1 VTRIPTRAAS
11 AAALVLA
18 GLALV
23 PTGAVA
29 PDIVERKQAVDQRL
43 YGAEARLRAAI
54 NRQSVL
60 TTDIATINRR
70 LREVD
75 ARLKPLVARRDAA
88 VDAHRMAAGTL
99 AQVNRDLSFQRGQL
113 RMATGRLAVQR
124 QALVERLREIYRTQD
139 DDPLLGLL
147 RGGSLSELA
156 GAASGIERATDRDRD
171 MIASVARYRNLTR
184 NATARIAVLQ
194 DRAAAAE
201 DRAAERAAAARAA
214 ARDLDVEQRVLRR
227 TKRVRA
233 RMLATIRVDRDHI
246 EDDTKALRE
255 QSFALAKRIAEIQ
268 GVPYAE
274 PSDITPSSAG
284 FTWPTSGQITSGFG
298 PRWGRMHQ
306 GLDVAA
312 PTGRPITAAKSGK
325 VIVAGWSGGYGN
337 LVVIDHGGGL
347 STAYAHQSRIAV
359 KVGDP
364 VTQGGLIGYIGS
376 TGHSTGPHL
385 HFEVRVNGA
394 ARDPLPYL

>member
-1 VTRIPTRAAS
+1 MTRIPTRAAS
-11 AAALVLA
+11 AAALALA
-18 GLALV
+18 GLALI

-75 ARLKPLVARRDAA
+75 ARLKPLAARRDAA
-88 VDAHRMAAGTL
+88 VEAHRMAAGTL

-171 MIASVARYRNLTR
+171 MIASVARYRNVTR

-201 DRAAERAAAARAA
+201 DRAADRAATARAA

-364 VTQGGLIGYIGS
+364 VTQGGLIGYVGS

>member
-1 VTRIPTRAAS
+1 MGATS
-11 AAALVLA
+11 LAALLA
-18 GLALV
+18 TGLVLV
-23 PTGAVA
+23 PSAAVA
-29 PDIVERKQAVDQRL
+29 PDLTARKHAVDQRL

-54 NRQSVL
+54 DRQAVL
-60 TTDIATINRR
+60 TSDLATINRR
-70 LREVD
+70 LRLVS
-75 ARLKPLVARRDAA
+75 ARLRPLADRRDLA
-88 VDAHRMAAGTL
+88 VQAHRMAAGTL
-99 AQVNRDLSFQRGQL
+99 AQVDRDLAFQRRQL
-113 RMATGRLAVQR
+113 KMATGRLALQR
-124 QALVERLREIYRTQD
+124 QALVERLREIYRTED

-171 MIASVARYRNLTR
+171 MIGSVARYRNLTR
-184 NATARIAVLQ
+184 DSAARIAVLQ
-194 DRAAAAE
+194 ESAAAAE
-201 DRAAERAAAARAA
+201 ERAGRRAADARAA
-214 ARDLDVEQRVLRR
+214 AHDLDVERRVLRR

-233 RMLATIRVDRDHI
+233 RMLATIEVDRDHI
-246 EDDTKALRE
+246 EHDTGRLRD

-274 PSDITPSSAG
+274 PSDITPSAAG
-284 FTWPTSGQITSGFG
+284 FTWPTSGRITSGFG

-306 GLDVAA
+306 GLDIGA
-312 PTGRPITAAKSGK
+312 PTGRPITAAMSGK
-325 VIVAGWSGGYGN
+325 VIVAGYSGGYGN

-359 KVGDP
+359 GVGDP
-364 VTQGGLIGYIGS
+364 VTQGGLVGHVGS

-385 HFEVRVNGA
+385 HFEVRVNGV

>member
-1 VTRIPTRAAS
+1 MTRIPTRAAS
-11 AAALVLA
+11 AAALALA
-18 GLALV
+18 GLALI

-29 PDIVERKQAVDQRL
+29 PDIVARKQAVDQRL

-75 ARLKPLVARRDAA
+75 ARLKPLAARRDAA
-88 VDAHRMAAGTL
+88 VEAHRMAAGTL

-171 MIASVARYRNLTR
+171 MIASVARYRNVTR

-201 DRAAERAAAARAA
+201 NRAAERAATARAA

-312 PTGRPITAAKSGK
+312 PTGRPITAAKSGQ

-364 VTQGGLIGYIGS
+364 VTQGGLIGYVGS

>member
-1 VTRIPTRAAS
+1 MVAA
-11 AAALVLA
+11 
-18 GLALV
+18 
-23 PTGAVA
+23 GAVMLPGA
-29 PDIVERKQAVDQRL
+29 LMGTSITERKQAVDQRL
-43 YGAEARLRAAI
+43 YSAEARLRAAI
-54 NRQSVL
+54 DRQAVL
-60 TTDIATINRR
+60 TSDLATINAR
-70 LREVD
+70 LREVT
-75 ARLKPLVARRDAA
+75 RSLRPLAARRDAA
-88 VDAHRMAAGTL
+88 VDAHRMALGTL
-99 AQVNRDLSFQRGQL
+99 TQVNRDLSFQRRQMGI
-113 RMATGRLAVQR
+113 ATGRLRLQR
-124 QALVERLREIYRTQD
+124 QALMERLREIYRTAD

-147 RGGSLSELA
+147 QGGSLAELA
-156 GAASGIERATDRDRD
+156 GASTGIERATDRDRD
-171 MIASVARYRNLTR
+171 MITAVARYRNLTR
-184 NATARIAVLQ
+184 ATAARIAVLQ
-194 DRAAAAE
+194 ERAAAAE
-201 DRAAERAAAARAA
+201 DRAAERAAAAKAA

-227 TKRVRA
+227 TKKVRA

-246 EDDTKALRE
+246 EEDTKELRE

-274 PSDITPSSAG
+274 PSDITPSAAG

-325 VIVAGWSGGYGN
+325 VIVAGPSGGYGN

-359 KVGDP
+359 SVGDP
-364 VTQGGLIGYIGS
+364 VTQGGLIGYVGS
-376 TGHSTGPHL
+376 TGNSTGPHL
-385 HFEVRVNGA
+385 HFEVRVNGV

>member
-75 ARLKPLVARRDAA
+75 ARLKPLVARRGAA

>member
-1 VTRIPTRAAS
+1 MTRIPTRAAS
-11 AAALVLA
+11 AAALALA
-18 GLALV
+18 GLALI

-88 VDAHRMAAGTL
+88 VDDHRMAAGTL
-99 AQVNRDLSFQRGQL
+99 AQVNRDLSFQRSQL

-194 DRAAAAE
+194 ERAAAAE
-201 DRAAERAAAARAA
+201 DRAADRAAAARAA

-233 RMLATIRVDRDHI
+233 RLLATIRVDRDHI

-364 VTQGGLIGYIGS
+364 VTQGGLIGYVGS

-385 HFEVRVNGA
+385 HFEVRVNGV

>member
-1 VTRIPTRAAS
+1 MTRIPIRSTSLAAIAL
-11 AAALVLA
+11 AAV
-18 GLALV
+18 
-23 PTGAVA
+23 AVA
-29 PDIVERKQAVDQRL
+29 PSAAVAPSIVERKQAVDQRL
-43 YGAEARLRAAI
+43 YGAEERLRAAI
-54 NRQSVL
+54 NRQAVL
-60 TTDIATINRR
+60 TSDIATINRR
-70 LREVD
+70 LREVN
-75 ARLKPLVARRDAA
+75 ARLRPLAARRDAA
-88 VDAHRMAAGTL
+88 VEAHRMAAGTL
-99 AQVNRDLSFQRGQL
+99 AQVNRDLAFQRRQL
-113 RMATGRLAVQR
+113 RIATGRLSVQR
-124 QALVERLREIYRTQD
+124 QALIERIREIYRTQD

-147 RGGSLSELA
+147 QGGSLAELA
-156 GAASGIERATDRDRD
+156 GSASGIERATDRDRD
-171 MIASVARYRNLTR
+171 MIDAVARYRNLTR
-184 NATARIAVLQ
+184 DSAARISVLQ
-194 DRAAAAE
+194 QRASAAE
-201 DRAAERAAAARAA
+201 DRAAGKAASAKAA

-233 RMLATIRVDRDHI
+233 RMLATIKVDRDHI
-246 EDDTKALRE
+246 EDDTKELRE
-255 QSFALAKRIAEIQ
+255 QSFSLARRIAEIQ

-274 PSDITPSSAG
+274 PSDTSPSAAG

-325 VIVAGWSGGYGN
+325 VILAGASGGYGN

-359 KVGDP
+359 GVGDV
-364 VTQGGLIGYIGS
+364 VTQGGLIGYVGS
-376 TGHSTGPHL
+376 TGRSTGPHL

>member
-1 VTRIPTRAAS
+1 MTRIPIGATS
-11 AAALVLA
+11 LAALLA
-18 GLALV
+18 TGLVLV
-23 PTGAVA
+23 PSAAVA
-29 PDIVERKQAVDQRL
+29 PDITARKQAVDQRL

-54 NRQSVL
+54 NRQAVL
-60 TTDIATINRR
+60 TSDLATINRR
-70 LREVD
+70 LRQVS
-75 ARLKPLVARRDAA
+75 ARLRPLAERRDAA
-88 VDAHRMAAGTL
+88 VQAHRMAAGTL
-99 AQVNRDLSFQRGQL
+99 AQVNRDLAFQRRQL
-113 RMATGRLAVQR
+113 KIATGRLTLQR

-156 GAASGIERATDRDRD
+156 GAASGIERATDRDRV
-171 MIASVARYRNLTR
+171 MIDSVARYRNLTR
-184 NATARIAVLQ
+184 DSAARIAVLQ
-194 DRAAAAE
+194 QSAAAAE
-201 DRAAERAAAARAA
+201 ERAARRAA
-214 ARDLDVEQRVLRR
+214 DARSAAHDLDVEQRVLRR

-233 RMLATIRVDRDHI
+233 RMLATIKVDRDHI
-246 EDDTKALRE
+246 EDDTEELRE
-255 QSFALAKRIAEIQ
+255 QSFALARRIAEIQ

-274 PSDITPSSAG
+274 PSDITPSAAG

-306 GLDVAA
+306 GLDVGA

-325 VIVAGWSGGYGN
+325 VIVAGYSGGYGN

-359 KVGDP
+359 GVGDP
-364 VTQGGLIGYIGS
+364 VTQGGLIGYVGS

-385 HFEVRVNGA
+385 HFEVRVNGV

>member
-11 AAALVLA
+11 AAALALA
-18 GLALV
+18 GLALI

-194 DRAAAAE
+194 DRAATAE

>member
-1 VTRIPTRAAS
+1 MTRIPTRAAS
-11 AAALVLA
+11 AAALALA
-18 GLALV
+18 GLALI

-194 DRAAAAE
+194 ERAAAAE
-201 DRAAERAAAARAA
+201 DRAADRAAAARAA

-306 GLDVAA
+306 GLDVGA

-385 HFEVRVNGA
+385 HFEVRVNGV

>member
-1 VTRIPTRAAS
+1 MTRIPTRTAS
-11 AAALVLA
+11 VAVLALA
-18 GLALV
+18 GLALI

-201 DRAAERAAAARAA
+201 DRAADRAAAARAA

-306 GLDVAA
+306 GLDVGA

>member
-1 VTRIPTRAAS
+1 MTRIPTRTAS
-11 AAALVLA
+11 VAALALA
-18 GLALV
+18 GLALI

-194 DRAAAAE
+194 ERAAAAE
-201 DRAAERAAAARAA
+201 DRAADRAAAARAA

-359 KVGDP
+359 RVGAP
-364 VTQGGLIGYIGS
+364 VTQGGLIGYVGS

-385 HFEVRVNGA
+385 HFEVRVNGV

>member
-1 VTRIPTRAAS
+1 VARIPIRTTSLAAV
-11 AAALVLA
+11 ALVA
-18 GLALV
+18 VTAV
-23 PTGAVA
+23 PTVAVA
-29 PDIVERKQAVDQRL
+29 PGIIDRKQTVDRRL
-43 YGAEARLRAAI
+43 YGAEERLRAAI
-54 NRQSVL
+54 NRQAVL
-60 TTDIATINRR
+60 TSDIATINRR
-70 LREVD
+70 LRTVN
-75 ARLKPLVARRDAA
+75 ARLEPLAARRDAA
-88 VDAHRMAAGTL
+88 VEAHRMAAGTL
-99 AQVNRDLSFQRGQL
+99 VQVNRDLAFQRRQL
-113 RMATGRLAVQR
+113 SIATGRLRVQR
-124 QALVERLREIYRTQD
+124 QALIERIREIYRTQD

-147 RGGSLSELA
+147 REGTLAELA
-156 GAASGIERATDRDRD
+156 GSVSGIERATDRDRD
-171 MIASVARYRNLTR
+171 MISAVSRYRNLTR
-184 NATARIAVLQ
+184 DSAARIAVLQ
-194 DRAAAAE
+194 ERAAAAE
-201 DRAAERAAAARAA
+201 DRAAEKAAAAKAA
-214 ARDLDVEQRVLRR
+214 ARELDVEQRVLRR

-233 RMLATIRVDRDHI
+233 RMLSTIRVDRDHI
-246 EDDTKALRE
+246 EKDTKALRE
-255 QSFALAKRIAEIQ
+255 QSFALARRIAEIQ

-274 PSDITPSSAG
+274 PSDTSPSAAG

-306 GLDVAA
+306 GIDVAA

-325 VIVAGWSGGYGN
+325 VILAGWSGGYGN

-364 VTQGGLIGYIGS
+364 VTQGALIGFIGS

>member
-75 ARLKPLVARRDAA
+75 ARLEPLAARRDAA
-88 VDAHRMAAGTL
+88 VEAHRMAAGTL

-194 DRAAAAE
+194 DRAATAE

-284 FTWPTSGQITSGFG
+284 FTWPTSGQITSGLG

>member
-1 VTRIPTRAAS
+1 MGATS
-11 AAALVLA
+11 LAALLA
-18 GLALV
+18 TGLVLV
-23 PTGAVA
+23 PSAAVA
-29 PDIVERKQAVDQRL
+29 PDLTARKHAVDQRL

-54 NRQSVL
+54 DRQAVL
-60 TTDIATINRR
+60 TSDLATINRR
-70 LREVD
+70 LRLVS
-75 ARLKPLVARRDAA
+75 ARLRPLADRRDLA
-88 VDAHRMAAGTL
+88 VQAHRMAAGTL
-99 AQVNRDLSFQRGQL
+99 AQVDRDLAFQRRQL
-113 RMATGRLAVQR
+113 KMATGRLALQR
-124 QALVERLREIYRTQD
+124 QALVERLREIYRTKD

-171 MIASVARYRNLTR
+171 MIGSVARYRNLTR
-184 NATARIAVLQ
+184 DSAARIAVLQ
-194 DRAAAAE
+194 ESAAAAE
-201 DRAAERAAAARAA
+201 ERAGRRAADARAA
-214 ARDLDVEQRVLRR
+214 AHDLDVERRVLRR

-233 RMLATIRVDRDHI
+233 RMLATIEVDRDHI
-246 EDDTKALRE
+246 EHDTGRLRD

-274 PSDITPSSAG
+274 PSDITPSAAG
-284 FTWPTSGQITSGFG
+284 FTWPTSGRITSGFG

-306 GLDVAA
+306 GLDIGA
-312 PTGRPITAAKSGK
+312 PTGRPITAAMSGK
-325 VIVAGWSGGYGN
+325 VIVAGYSGGYGN

-359 KVGDP
+359 GVGDP
-364 VTQGGLIGYIGS
+364 VTQGGLVGHVGS

-385 HFEVRVNGA
+385 HFEVRVNGV

>member
-1 VTRIPTRAAS
+1 MTRIPTRTAS
-11 AAALVLA
+11 VAALALA
-18 GLALV
+18 GLALI

-194 DRAAAAE
+194 ERAAAAE
-201 DRAAERAAAARAA
+201 DRAADRAAAARAA

-306 GLDVAA
+306 GLDVGA

-337 LVVIDHGGGL
+337 LVVIDQGGGL

>member
-1 VTRIPTRAAS
+1 MTRIPTRTAS
-11 AAALVLA
+11 VAALALA
-18 GLALV
+18 GLALI

-194 DRAAAAE
+194 ERAAAAE
-201 DRAAERAAAARAA
+201 DRAADRAAAARAA

-385 HFEVRVNGA
+385 HFEVRVNGV

>member
-1 VTRIPTRAAS
+1 MTRIPTRAAS
-11 AAALVLA
+11 AAALALA
-18 GLALV
+18 GLALI

-194 DRAAAAE
+194 ERAAAAE
-201 DRAAERAAAARAA
+201 DRAADRAAAARAA

-306 GLDVAA
+306 GLDVGA

-359 KVGDP
+359 KLGDP
-364 VTQGGLIGYIGS
+364 VTQGGLIGYVGS

-385 HFEVRVNGA
+385 HFEVRVNGV